1 MCVCALLCSCYGNS
15 VSPAEQKKRPYFFFC
30 QTLSC
35 SGEWLSGGCCD
46 PSREKR
52 RGDTLKI
59 VECVLLLLYCIYVQ
73 DSIQLVGL
81 PCSIA
86 APLSKVKQVRLTTRG
101 RQQQPIMMYYH
112 FDEANSFK
120 TDKIGVLDSGMNSEK
135 ACM

>member
-1 MCVCALLCSCYGNS
+1 M
-15 VSPAEQKKRPYFFFC
+15 
-30 QTLSC
+30 
-35 SGEWLSGGCCD
+35 SGGCCD

-101 RQQQPIMMYYH
+101 RQLRYVGRQFVSLKSI
-112 FDEANSFK
+112 AN
-120 TDKIGVLDSGMNSEK
+120 DGK
-135 ACM
+135 AFANDDGRVNRKKS